1 MLFGPSFLI
10 GEADNVLEGHDK
22 PGAPVHVLFNV
33 LVRHYDWKSF
43 ADALSDT
50 DHLISQI

>member
-1 MLFGPSFLI
+1 MLSGPSFLI

-22 PGAPVHVLFNV
+22 PGAPVHVLFSV
-33 LVRHYDWKSF
+33 VARHHNWKSF
-43 ADALSDT
+43 ADALRSK

>member
-10 GEADNVLEGHDK
+10 GEVDNVLEGHDK
-22 PGAPVHVLFNV
+22 PGASVHHVV
-33 LVRHYDWKSF
+33 ARHHDWKSF
-43 ADALSDT
+43 ADALRST